1 MRTDASCSRAASA
14 LYSRALLLASSRASP
29 ARERPTAH
37 ESARA
42 LAHRAR
48 RAAPPTRHSRYPA
61 ASDAD
66 EKPLPC
72 AVTTVPPS
80 ASARAGTSQLT
91 ADAGWY
97 VKRAAPAAAPP
108 AAPYCRAFTE
118 SATRAAP
125 SPRAAD
131 AHSNCAPSTR
141 RASTAPEPLPIRQR
155 TVDASRPP
163 TPAPP
168 PPPPPPPDDDDEA
181 IATATRVPPRSG
193 PSGGDSC
200 TPTHPVTALAGDT
213 HRTPDAASPKA
224 HRTPPAGAPT
234 ARTPTTVAPR
244 RGPLHGCTSS
254 TRTDASCSRA
264 ASALYSRALLLASS
278 RASP

>member
-29 ARERPTAH
+29 ARDRPTAH

-42 LAHRAR
+42 LAQRAR

-97 VKRAAPAAAPP
+97 VKRAAPPAAPP

-131 AHSNCAPSTR
+131 AHSSCAPSTR
-141 RASTAPEPLPIRQR
+141 RASTAPEPLPMRQR

-163 TPAPP
+163 TPATAPP
-168 PPPPPPPDDDDEA
+168 PPPDEA

-193 PSGGDSC
+193 PSGGDS
-200 TPTHPVTALAGDT
+200 P
-213 HRTPDAASPKA
+213 
-224 HRTPPAGAPT
+224 
-234 ARTPTTVAPR
+234 
-244 RGPLHGCTSS
+244 
-254 TRTDASCSRA
+254 
-264 ASALYSRALLLASS
+264 
-278 RASP
+278 

>member
-1 MRTDASCSRAASA
+1 M
-14 LYSRALLLASSRASP
+14 LLASSRASP
-29 ARERPTAH
+29 ARDRPTAH

-72 AVTTVPPS
+72 AVTAVPPS
-80 ASARAGTSQLT
+80 ASARAGTSQLA

-97 VKRAAPAAAPP
+97 VKRAAPPAPPP

-118 SATRAAP
+118 SDTRAAP
-125 SPRAAD
+125 RPRAAD
-131 AHSNCAPSTR
+131 AHSSCAPSTR

-155 TVDASRPP
+155 TVDASRNS
-163 TPAPP
+163 APS
-168 PPPPPPPDDDDEA
+168 

-193 PSGGDSC
+193 PSGGA
-200 TPTHPVTALAGDT
+200 TPF
-213 HRTPDAASPKA
+213 
-224 HRTPPAGAPT
+224 
-234 ARTPTTVAPR
+234 ARTLPMKKEALFPICPVPWNIETAAQPIPAAAGLVHIITFSLTTDSRPRLMPT
-244 RGPLHGCTSS
+244 
-254 TRTDASCSRA
+254 
-264 ASALYSRALLLASS
+264 
-278 RASP
+278 